1 MQNIRLTLQYDG
13 TRYLGWSRP
22 EKNGQHKSVSY
33 KITEILKK
41 LTGEDIVLFGGAKTD
56 PGVHALAQTASFRT
70 ASAPSSPANPPF
82 SAIEARLA
90 DTTKAASSGKADSY
104 LFPLAQDAIIPT
116 SHIIQQPAAHFFFI
130 PFNIFSPFI
139 TVPNVT
145 NSSNVQPPMR
155 LFPYEAATC
164 QDSPPET
171 LLPPPVS
178 LLPD

>member
-70 ASAPSSPANPPF
+70 ASGHSPGHFRAVLNEYLPRDIAILAAVSMPERF
-82 SAIEARLA
+82 RAGFKRSQPYLRVPHLHSAGL
-90 DTTKAASSGKADSY
+90 
-104 LFPLAQDAIIPT
+104 
-116 SHIIQQPAAHFFFI
+116 
-130 PFNIFSPFI
+130 
-139 TVPNVT
+139 
-145 NSSNVQPPMR
+145 
-155 LFPYEAATC
+155 
-164 QDSPPET
+164 
-171 LLPPPVS
+171 
-178 LLPD
+178 